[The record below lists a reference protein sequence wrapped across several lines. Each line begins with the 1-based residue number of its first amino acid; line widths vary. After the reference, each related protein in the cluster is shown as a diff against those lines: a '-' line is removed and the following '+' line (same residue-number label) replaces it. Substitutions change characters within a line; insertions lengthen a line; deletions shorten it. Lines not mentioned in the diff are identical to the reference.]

1 MRKDRRIHPS
11 QMGGYGG
18 PGWRSCLKG
27 PPRSQREK
35 AEGFRVDHWC
45 GTPNTEAA
53 AADFTRSDP
62 RRSVPDGQDDLSKQ
76 TPLLTGEQDR
86 HAGARERS
94 TTQARQTEI
103 VARWPCKWRDWG
115 EGWGMGSFR
124 KEGDVSSSGA

>member
-11 QMGGYGG
+11 QMGSYGG
-18 PGWRSCLKG
+18 PGWRPCLKG

-53 AADFTRSDP
+53 AADFTQSDP
-62 RRSVPDGQDDLSKQ
+62 RQSVPDGQDNLSKQ

-86 HAGARERS
+86 HARARERS

-103 VARWPCKWRDWG
+103 VARRPSQV
-115 EGWGMGSFR
+115 EGLGR
-124 KEGDVSSSGA
+124 RLGDGLI